1 MEGENKNFEN
11 RKENK
16 VNNNINLPN
25 NNLKDHVTEDFREK
39 ILKENRILKSSLK
52 ELHLKE
58 KNREISKK
66 NEVNSIKKRL
76 DRLLLNNKEI
86 KRYNSTLEEEIDS
99 LKQNNKI
106 LQNALKNKIRDK
118 ESNEEI
124 MDNLEKINDPE
135 AIVLI
140 NKLLE
145 NLKIKENNNSSYF
158 HQKNDNKEIKKFN
171 RKIKHLEFEKKE
183 YLQQLDTM
191 KTQNDFLVNQ
201 LNFAQKKLTKSN
213 KKTNVTDSDEIVY
226 KICEIFG
233 ITDERK
239 IEKDLLKIKKAYEYL
254 PSLQETVERIYTII
268 TEESCIPMICT
279 SNTQLVEIIENW
291 ASNLTDYQNLV
302 HQLFEVLQIND
313 EALKNRTYLIESI
326 KELVGQNLNGRSL
339 DESRGSPNDDLIN
352 EISKLKKGQ
361 NTFQFFIE
369 EAKNKLNLPA
379 HYSNE
384 ALFSKVLKNL
394 KEEKRGEEF
403 FYDEDYDI
411 DNL

>member
-403 FYDEDYDI
+403 LYDEDYDI

>member
-1 MEGENKNFEN
+1 MEGENQNFEN
-11 RKENK
+11 IKENK
-16 VNNNINLPN
+16 VNYNDNENNQGTKELNKN
-25 NNLKDHVTEDFREK
+25 EFSDK

-52 ELHLKE
+52 ELHLKQ
-58 KNREISKK
+58 KNKEISKK
-66 NEVNSIKKRL
+66 NEINSIKKRL
-76 DRLLLNNKEI
+76 EKLLLKNKEI
-86 KRYNSTLEEEIDS
+86 KRYNNTLEEEIES
-99 LKQNNKI
+99 LKKNNKI
-106 LQNALKNKIRDK
+106 LQTAVKNKIRDK

-145 NLKIKENNNSSYF
+145 NLKRKENNSS
-158 HQKNDNKEIKKFN
+158 HSQKSNNKEIKKYT

-183 YLQQLDTM
+183 YLQQLDTI
-191 KTQNDFLVNQ
+191 KTQNDFLINQ

-213 KKTNVTDSDEIVY
+213 KKTNPTDPDELIY
-226 KICEIFG
+226 KICQIFG
-233 ITDERK
+233 IKDENK
-239 IEKDLLKIKKAYEYL
+239 LEKDLLKIKKAYQYL

-302 HQLFEVLQIND
+302 RQLFEVLQISD

-326 KELVGQNLNGRSL
+326 KELVGQNLEGSFEGSRAPGN
-339 DESRGSPNDDLIN
+339 DELVS

-361 NTFQFFIE
+361 NTFQFFVE
-369 EAKNKLNLPA
+369 EAKNKLNLPE

-384 ALFSKVLKNL
+384 ALFSKILTNL
-394 KEEKRGEEF
+394 KEEECKGEDF
-403 FYDEDYDI
+403 LNYDEDYQVDM
-411 DNL
+411 